1 MMPVDYLKPKGMH
14 QNPAFTQALI
24 LPAGARLLLIGGQN
38 SVDKDGMLVDGDLGE
53 QTAKALEN
61 LKLCLDA
68 AGAGIDDIVKVT
80 IYIAGDLDIMP
91 GFEAWMKF
99 AGQPTN
105 PPIVTV
111 LKVLALGRP
120 GVLVEIEA
128 TAVLPG

>member
-1 MMPVDYLKPKGMH
+1 MPVDYLKPKGMH
-14 QNPAFTQALI
+14 QNPAFTQALVI
-24 LPAGARLLLIGGQN
+24 SAGSRLVLIGGQN
-38 SVDKDGMLVDGDLGE
+38 SVDKDGNLVDGDLGV

-68 AGAGIDDIVKVT
+68 AGAGIEDLVKVT
-80 IYIAGDLDIMP
+80 IYVAGDLDIMP
-91 GFEAWMKF
+91 GFKAWQHF

-120 GVLVEIEA
+120 GVLVEIEG
-128 TAVLPG
+128 TAVLPS